1 MKTLLLLSLMALS
14 STSFAACEEFSKS
27 FDQLIQSEIETN
39 RNMVRYLEQ
48 NAEGWNEADSLIR
61 SGKLTHRTYNGGMR
75 TNAQNSQ
82 KNGNAIRSRNSQ
94 IASHGNELKAE
105 LVRCLAEA
113 TAKSETT
120 TPTVG
125 IN

>member
-1 MKTLLLLSLMALS
+1 
-14 STSFAACEEFSKS
+14 
-27 FDQLIQSEIETN
+27 
-39 RNMVRYLEQ
+39 
-48 NAEGWNEADSLIR
+48 
-61 SGKLTHRTYNGGMR
+61 MR

-82 KNGNAIRSRNSQ
+82 KNSNAIRSRNSQ

-113 TAKSETT
+113 AAKPETT
-120 TPTVG
+120 TPPVVD